1 MSLRTALGGYEKDVE
16 EALGDWRRDDRV
28 RRLWAAD
35 ASVWTNADEARWLG
49 WLGMPARGGA
59 LDADLVARLRAHVEK
74 ESIAH
79 VAVLGM
85 GGSSL
90 CPDVLS
96 RTFGG
101 ATRARGLPELH
112 VFDSTVP
119 AFIRS
124 AVARLD
130 VARTLFVVSSKS
142 GSTIEP
148 NTLFAWLHNAV
159 ASELGAD
166 RAAGRFVAVT
176 DPGSS
181 LERVAKEKGF
191 AGVAHGIPEIGG
203 RFSAL
208 SPFGLLPGALM
219 GLDTDDFLARARA
232 MAAACGPDVVPADN
246 PGVRLGIAMGVLAGR
261 GRDKLTCVI
270 SPGIASL
277 GAWLEQLIAESTGK
291 HGHGIVPVGDEPVAA
306 PDRYGHDRLFAYVR
320 LASAPSPEQD
330 AAVDALEAAG
340 HPVVRMEMEDA
351 RDLGAEFFRWEIA
364 VAVAGAVLGINPFD
378 QPDVEAAKVAARD
391 LMSAYEKEGA
401 LPRQEPVL
409 EQDGVTLF
417 SDAEVA
423 PAARRSKSLREALA
437 AHLGRLGP
445 GDYFAINAYLDS
457 SDANEVDLQAVR
469 LGVREQHRVATTLGY
484 GPRYLHSTGQLHK
497 GGPNSGVF
505 LQLTA
510 ADADPLPIPGEQYSF
525 GVLAH
530 AQAQGDFQVLVARR
544 RRALWLHLSDPRV
557 GLARLREWLA

>member
-1 MSLRTALGGYEKDVE
+1 MSLRTALGDYEKDVE
-16 EALGDWRRDDRV
+16 LALDDWRRDDRV

-49 WLGMPARGGA
+49 WLGMPAQGGA
-59 LDADLVARLRAHVEK
+59 LDADLVARLRTHVEK

-96 RTFGG
+96 RTFGE
-101 ATRARGLPELH
+101 ATHARGKPLLH

-148 NTLFAWLHNAV
+148 NTLFAWLHDAV
-159 ASELGAD
+159 TTQLGAD
-166 RAAGRFVAVT
+166 RAAARFVAVT

-181 LERVAKEKGF
+181 LERLAKEKGF

-232 MAAACGPDVVPADN
+232 MATACGPDVAPADN
-246 PGVRLGIAMGVLAGR
+246 PGVRLGLAMGVLAGL

-270 SPGIASL
+270 SPAIASL

-306 PDRYGHDRLFAYVR
+306 PDRYGDDRLFAYVR

-340 HPVVRMEMEDA
+340 HPVVRMEMEDP

-364 VAVAGAVLGINPFD
+364 VAVAGAVLDIDPFD

-391 LMSAYEKEGA
+391 LMNAYEKEGT
-401 LPRQEPVL
+401 LPRLEPVL
-409 EQDGVTLF
+409 EQDGVALF
-417 SDAEVA
+417 SDPEVA
-423 PAARRSKSLREALA
+423 PAAKRSKSLRDALA

-457 SDANEVDLQAVR
+457 SDANEADLQAVR
-469 LGVREQHRVATTLGY
+469 LGVREQHRVATTRGY
-484 GPRYLHSTGQLHK
+484 GPRFLHSTGQLHK

-510 ADADPLPIPGEQYSF
+510 DDADPLPIPGERYSF

-530 AQAQGDFQVLVARR
+530 AQAQGDFQVLVERR
-544 RRALWLHLSDPRV
+544 RRALWLHLSDPRA